1 MTDKDILAKAI
12 VVNHCPIT
20 EYTKDCTSCSHFR
33 GLKKVISNG
42 VVYWLVQCKYEQ
54 KITDRKSVV

>member
-54 KITDRKSVV
+54 KIT